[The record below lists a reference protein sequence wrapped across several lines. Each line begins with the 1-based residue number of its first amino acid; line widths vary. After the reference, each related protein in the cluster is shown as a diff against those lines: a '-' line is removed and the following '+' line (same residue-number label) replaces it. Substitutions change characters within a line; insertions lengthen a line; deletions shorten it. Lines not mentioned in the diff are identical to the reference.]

1 MGLMDKVKAQATQI
15 ADKAQ
20 QAGQV
25 GQAKI
30 AEVQAKRKA
39 DALLEELGGIVY
51 SERVGRPLPDS
62 ETRAAAVVARL
73 QAYEADHGP
82 IAVTPADQTGSAGQA

>member
-1 MGLMDKVKAQATQI
+1 MGIMDKVKAQATQI

-30 AEVQAKRKA
+30 AELQAKRRA
-39 DALLEELGGIVY
+39 DSLLLELGGLTY
-51 SERVGRPLPDS
+51 LERAGRPAADG
-62 ETRAAAVVARL
+62 ETRTAGLIARL
-73 QAYEADHGP
+73 QAHEAEHGP
-82 IAVTPADQTGSAGQA
+82 ITVTGADQGEPAE

>member
-30 AEVQAKRKA
+30 AEIQAKRKA
-39 DALLEELGGIVY
+39 DALLLELGGITFTD
-51 SERVGRPLPDS
+51 RVGRPVPDS
-62 ETRAAAVVARL
+62 ESRAAGVVARL
-73 QAYEADHGP
+73 QAYEAEHGP
-82 IAVTPADQTGSAGQA
+82 IAVTEADQAGGTD

>member
-1 MGLMDKVKAQATQI
+1 MGIMDKVKAQATQI

-30 AEVQAKRKA
+30 AELQAKRRA
-39 DALLEELGGIVY
+39 DALLVELGGLVY
-51 SERVGRPLPDS
+51 TERAGRGSPDT
-62 ETRAAAVVARL
+62 ETRIADVVARL
-73 QAYEADHGP
+73 RAHEAEHGP
-82 IAVTPADQTGSAGQA
+82 ITVTGADQSGADG

>member
-1 MGLMDKVKAQATQI
+1 MDKVKAQATQI

-30 AEVQAKRKA
+30 AELQAKRRG
-39 DALLEELGGIVY
+39 DALLLELGGLVY
-51 SERVGRPLPDS
+51 SERAGRPVPDS
-62 ETRAAAVVARL
+62 ETRIAGVIARL
-73 QAYEADHGP
+73 QAHEAEHGP
-82 IAVTPADQTGSAGQA
+82 ITVSGADQGGAAD

>member
-1 MGLMDKVKAQATQI
+1 MGIMDKVKAQATQI

-30 AEVQAKRKA
+30 AEIQAKRRS
-39 DALLEELGGIVY
+39 DALLLELGGLVY
-51 SERVGRPLPDS
+51 TERAGRAAPDT
-62 ETRAAAVVARL
+62 ETRIAGVVARL
-73 QAYEADHGP
+73 QAYEAEHGQ
-82 IAVTPADQTGSAGQA
+82 VTVTGAEESASPG

>member
-1 MGLMDKVKAQATQI
+1 MGIMDKVKAQATQI

-30 AEVQAKRKA
+30 AEIQAKRRS
-39 DALLEELGGIVY
+39 DALLLELGGLVY
-51 SERVGRPLPDS
+51 TERAGRAAPDT
-62 ETRAAAVVARL
+62 ETRIAGVVARL
-73 QAYEADHGP
+73 QAYEAEHGQ
-82 IAVTPADQTGSAGQA
+82 VTVTGAEEGTAPG

>member
-1 MGLMDKVKAQATQI
+1 VGIMDKVKAQATQI

-30 AEVQAKRKA
+30 AEIQAKRRA
-39 DALLEELGGIVY
+39 DGLLLELGGLVY
-51 SERVGRPLPDS
+51 TERAGRAAPDT
-62 ETRAAAVVARL
+62 ETRIASVVARL
-73 QAYEADHGP
+73 QAHEAEHGP
-82 IAVTPADQTGSAGQA
+82 ITVTGADQPAAD

>member
-20 QAGQV
+20 HAGQV

-30 AEVQAKRKA
+30 ADMQARRRA
-39 DALLEELGGIVY
+39 DALLLELGGLVY
-51 SERVGRPLPDS
+51 LERAGRPVSDG
-62 ETRAAAVVARL
+62 ETRVAALVARL
-73 QAYEADHGP
+73 QAHEAEHGP
-82 IAVTPADQTGSAGQA
+82 IGVTSADGDGAAAG

>member
-20 QAGQV
+20 QAGAV

-30 AEVQAKRKA
+30 AELQAKRRA
-39 DALLEELGGIVY
+39 DALLLELGGLLY
-51 SERVGRPLPDS
+51 LERTDRALPDTES
-62 ETRAAAVVARL
+62 RASGVVARL
-73 QAYEADHGP
+73 QAHEAEHGP
-82 IAVTPADQTGSAGQA
+82 VSVTAADAS

>member
-1 MGLMDKVKAQATQI
+1 VGIMDKVKAQATQI

-30 AEVQAKRKA
+30 AEIQAKRRA
-39 DALLEELGGIVY
+39 DALLLELGGLVY
-51 SERVGRPLPDS
+51 SERAGRPLPDG
-62 ETRAAAVVARL
+62 ETRIAGVVAKLRDH
-73 QAYEADHGP
+73 EAEHGP
-82 IAVTPADQTGSAGQA
+82 VTVTGAEQSGTAD